1 MTCVSYSGLLAVPC
15 RVSPLLTL
23 LLSPAGLPPF
33 PFLGYYCSSTR
44 AAECRLRPALSIFA
58 REEISTEPFSPKVNV
73 VVGANGS
80 GKSNFFHAIRF
91 VLSDMFQNLRSEDR
105 GALLHEGAGHSVVS
119 AFVEIV
125 FDNSDN
131 RIPVDKDEVRL
142 RRTVASKKDEYYLDG
157 KHVSKTEVM
166 NLLESAGFSR
176 SNPYYVVQQ
185 GKIASL
191 TLMKDSERLDLLK
204 EIGANKRKQ
213 IDQVVHYLEERL
225 RELDEEKEELKK
237 YQQLDKQRRSLE
249 YTILDHELNDARNEL
264 ASMDD
269 NRRQISERMSHADN
283 EVVDVREKI
292 KSFDK
297 EIKYSTKGINDTK
310 AQKEGVEK
318 KRTEA
323 LKGVAQIELDL
334 RDIKDRILNEKRAK
348 DEAARDLQSV
358 RMESDKSKS
367 ELAEI
372 IKVHQAKLKEEE
384 EISKSIMDR
393 EKRLSILYQ
402 KQGRATQFA
411 NKAARDKWLQKE
423 IDDLERVLLSN
434 RKQEGLLQEEIQKL
448 KDEINNMNSYI
459 ESRKGESSKLESALA
474 KRHNDYND
482 LRKQRD
488 ELQEER
494 KSFWKEEADVNAEI
508 DRLRDDLVKA
518 QKSLDHATP
527 GDIRRGLNSVSRIIK
542 DHGITGV
549 FGPVLELVDCEEKFF
564 TAVEVTAGNSLFH
577 VVVENDDIS
586 TKIIQVL
593 TREKGGRVT
602 FIPLNRVKVPDVS
615 CPQSP
620 DFVPLLKKLKYRAD
634 HRRAFEQVF
643 GRTVICRDLETA
655 TKVARGNGLDCIT
668 LDGDQVARKGGMTG
682 GFYDSRRSKLKFV
695 KIIRDNKTA
704 IEKKAAHLDNQ
715 QMDAERDH
723 AKSELEQYKADIASA
738 MKQIASLEK
747 ALGKKEK
754 SLDNIRN
761 QIEQIQSGIAMK
773 NDEMG
778 TELIDQLTS
787 EERDLLSRLNPEITE
802 LKEKFLLCKNS
813 RIEIET
819 RKEELETNLS
829 TNLMRRQKEL
839 EAIIS
844 SADSKTLPLEAESK
858 EQELK
863 SSKRSLDELTAMLK
877 ANVDAINNF
886 TRKMEELKRQRD
898 DLKTLEANLEQTVQD
913 GAKDL
918 EQLMSSRSMHLAK
931 QDECMKK
938 IRDLGSLPADAFETY
953 KRKNKKQLQKMLYDC
968 NEQLQQ
974 FSHVN
979 KKALDQY
986 VNFTEQREQLQRRR
1000 AELDAGDQKIRELI
1014 SVLDQRKDESIERTF
1029 KGVARHFREVF
1040 SELVQGGHGHLVMMR
1055 KKDGDAADDDND
1067 EDGPREPDPEGRIE
1081 KYIGVKVSFTGKGET
1096 QSMKQLSGGQK
1107 TVVALTLIFA
1117 IQRCDPAPFY
1127 LFDEIDA
1134 ALDPQYRTA
1143 VGNMIRRLADM
1154 ADTQFIA
1161 TTFRP
1166 EIAKVA
1172 DKIYGVTHKNRA
1184 DANEEIVEQDDA
1196 SHLLDVVIEGFKSYR
1211 EEISTQPFSPK
1222 VNVVVGANGSGKSN
1236 FFHAIR
1242 FVLNDMFQNLH
1253 NEDRAVLLHEGDGP
1267 SVFSAFVEI
1276 VFDNSDYRIP
1286 VDKKEVRL
1294 CRTVAA
1300 KKDEYY
1306 LDGKRVSKTEVMN
1319 LLESAGF
1326 SHSNPYYIVQQGK
1339 IASLTLMKDSERLDL
1354 LKEIGANKRK
1364 QIDQVVHYLEERL
1377 RELDE
1382 EKVKLKKYEQLDKQR
1397 RSLEYTILDHEPNDA
1412 RKELASM
1419 DDSRRK
1425 ISERISHAD
1434 NEAVDVRE
1442 KIKSIDKE
1450 IKFLAKRINDTKAQ
1464 NEGAEK
1470 ERTEALNVVA
1480 QIELDLKDINDRI
1493 LNEKWAKDEAAR
1505 DLQSVRMESEKSK
1518 SELAV
1523 ISKVHQAKLKE
1534 EEEVSKSIMDCEKQ
1548 LSILYQKQDWAD
1560 QFANKATRDKWLR
1573 KEIGGRE
1580 CLLLLNKKQE
1590 ALLQEEIQK
1599 LKDETNNMNSYI
1611 ESHKSES
1618 NKLESALVKKHNDYN
1633 GLRKQRNELQEERKS
1648 LWKEEADVTAEKH
1661 RLKEDLVKAQKKL
1674 DHAIPGDIRRV
1685 LNSAIRIIR
1694 DHGIKGVFGPLLE
1707 LVNCED
1713 NLFHVVVENDDTA
1726 TKILH
1731 ILIQQGGGVV
1741 TFIALNRVKVPDV
1754 RVPQSPDIVFVPLL
1768 NKLEYRAD
1776 HRLAFELVFGRTVIC
1791 KDLETATKVARA
1803 NGLDCI
1809 TLDGDQVA
1817 RKGDMRGGFYD
1828 STCSKLKIVK
1838 IIRDNTMAI
1847 QIKEAHLKDV
1857 GSKLRDMTDLITK
1870 QQQMGSKRD
1879 RAKLE
1884 LEQFNKNIASAM
1896 KLMGSLER
1904 ALGTKLTSEEQDL
1917 LSRLNP
1923 EITELK
1929 ERLKQEEL
1937 ETNLSINLMMH
1948 QKELE
1953 AIISSTDSKTLP
1965 LEAESKEQE
1974 LESSK
1979 MNLDNLT
1986 AMLEDNMNIINNFT
2000 RKMEE
2005 LKRKRDDLKTLQA
2018 SLE

>member
-1 MTCVSYSGLLAVPC
+1 MYIKKVVIEGFKSY
-15 RVSPLLTL
+15 
-23 LLSPAGLPPF
+23 
-33 PFLGYYCSSTR
+33 
-44 AAECRLRPALSIFA
+44 

-131 RIPVDKDEVRL
+131 RIPVDKEEVRL

-204 EIGANKRKQ
+204 EIGGTRVYEDRRRESLKIMQETANKRKQ

-269 NRRQISERMSHADN
+269 NRRKISERMSSADN

-297 EIKYSTKGINDTK
+297 EIKVSTKGINDTK

-318 KRTEA
+318 RRTEA
-323 LKGVAQIELDL
+323 LKVVAQIELDL

-348 DEAARDLQSV
+348 DEAVRDLQSV
-358 RMESDKSKS
+358 RMESEKSKS

-372 IKVHQAKLKEEE
+372 SKLHQAKLKEEE

-448 KDEINNMNSYI
+448 KDEINNLDSYI
-459 ESRKGESSKLESALA
+459 ESRKSESSKLESALA
-474 KRHNDYND
+474 KKHNDYND

-494 KSFWKEEADVNAEI
+494 KSFWKEEADVTAEI
-508 DRLRDDLVKA
+508 DRLKEDLVKA

-527 GDIRRGLNSVSRIIK
+527 GDIRRGLNSVSRIIR

-577 VVVENDDIS
+577 VVVDNDDIS
-586 TKIIQVL
+586 TRIIQVL

-682 GFYDSRRSKLKFV
+682 DK
-695 KIIRDNKTA
+695 KITDLVTKQ
-704 IEKKAAHLDNQ
+704 Q

-723 AKSELEQYKADIASA
+723 AKSELEQFKVDIASA
-738 MKQIASLEK
+738 MKQKGSLQK

-754 SLDNIRN
+754 SLDNIWN

-802 LKEKFLLCKNS
+802 LKEKFLICKNS

-863 SSKRSLDELTAMLK
+863 SSKRSLDESTAMLK

-886 TRKMEELKRQRD
+886 TRKMEELKRRRD
-898 DLKTLEANLEQTVQD
+898 DLKALEANLEQTVQD

-918 EQLMSSRSMHLAK
+918 EQLMSNRSMHLAK
-931 QDECMKK
+931 QEECMKK

-1000 AELDAGDQKIRELI
+1000 GELDAGDQKIRELI

-1040 SELVQGGHGHLVMMR
+1040 SELVQGGHGYLVMMK
-1055 KKDGDAADDDND
+1055 KKDGDAGDDDND

-1081 KYIGVKVSFTGKGET
+1081 KYIGVKVKVSFTGKGET

-1166 EIAKVA
+1166 EIVKVA
-1172 DKIYGVTHKNRA
+1172 DKIYGVTHKNRLRLYALISMA
-1184 DANEEIVEQDDA
+1184 DANIEETVEQ
-1196 SHLLDVVIEGFKSYR
+1196 
-1211 EEISTQPFSPK
+1211 
-1222 VNVVVGANGSGKSN
+1222 ANMS
-1236 FFHAIR
+1236 R
-1242 FVLNDMFQNLH
+1242 F
-1253 NEDRAVLLHEGDGP
+1253 AW
-1267 SVFSAFVEI
+1267 
-1276 VFDNSDYRIP
+1276 
-1286 VDKKEVRL
+1286 
-1294 CRTVAA
+1294 
-1300 KKDEYY
+1300 
-1306 LDGKRVSKTEVMN
+1306 
-1319 LLESAGF
+1319 
-1326 SHSNPYYIVQQGK
+1326 
-1339 IASLTLMKDSERLDL
+1339 
-1354 LKEIGANKRK
+1354 
-1364 QIDQVVHYLEERL
+1364 
-1377 RELDE
+1377 
-1382 EKVKLKKYEQLDKQR
+1382 
-1397 RSLEYTILDHEPNDA
+1397 
-1412 RKELASM
+1412 M
-1419 DDSRRK
+1419 D
-1425 ISERISHAD
+1425 
-1434 NEAVDVRE
+1434 
-1442 KIKSIDKE
+1442 
-1450 IKFLAKRINDTKAQ
+1450 
-1464 NEGAEK
+1464 
-1470 ERTEALNVVA
+1470 
-1480 QIELDLKDINDRI
+1480 
-1493 LNEKWAKDEAAR
+1493 
-1505 DLQSVRMESEKSK
+1505 
-1518 SELAV
+1518 
-1523 ISKVHQAKLKE
+1523 
-1534 EEEVSKSIMDCEKQ
+1534 
-1548 LSILYQKQDWAD
+1548 
-1560 QFANKATRDKWLR
+1560 
-1573 KEIGGRE
+1573 
-1580 CLLLLNKKQE
+1580 
-1590 ALLQEEIQK
+1590 
-1599 LKDETNNMNSYI
+1599 
-1611 ESHKSES
+1611 
-1618 NKLESALVKKHNDYN
+1618 
-1633 GLRKQRNELQEERKS
+1633 
-1648 LWKEEADVTAEKH
+1648 
-1661 RLKEDLVKAQKKL
+1661 
-1674 DHAIPGDIRRV
+1674 
-1685 LNSAIRIIR
+1685 
-1694 DHGIKGVFGPLLE
+1694 
-1707 LVNCED
+1707 
-1713 NLFHVVVENDDTA
+1713 
-1726 TKILH
+1726 
-1731 ILIQQGGGVV
+1731 
-1741 TFIALNRVKVPDV
+1741 
-1754 RVPQSPDIVFVPLL
+1754 
-1768 NKLEYRAD
+1768 
-1776 HRLAFELVFGRTVIC
+1776 
-1791 KDLETATKVARA
+1791 
-1803 NGLDCI
+1803 
-1809 TLDGDQVA
+1809 
-1817 RKGDMRGGFYD
+1817 
-1828 STCSKLKIVK
+1828 
-1838 IIRDNTMAI
+1838 
-1847 QIKEAHLKDV
+1847 
-1857 GSKLRDMTDLITK
+1857 
-1870 QQQMGSKRD
+1870 
-1879 RAKLE
+1879 
-1884 LEQFNKNIASAM
+1884 
-1896 KLMGSLER
+1896 
-1904 ALGTKLTSEEQDL
+1904 
-1917 LSRLNP
+1917 
-1923 EITELK
+1923 
-1929 ERLKQEEL
+1929 
-1937 ETNLSINLMMH
+1937 
-1948 QKELE
+1948 
-1953 AIISSTDSKTLP
+1953 
-1965 LEAESKEQE
+1965 
-1974 LESSK
+1974 
-1979 MNLDNLT
+1979 
-1986 AMLEDNMNIINNFT
+1986 
-2000 RKMEE
+2000 
-2005 LKRKRDDLKTLQA
+2005 
-2018 SLE
+2018 